1 MPWKK
6 MRRRWRAVSQP
17 MPLTLRVN
25 VGDCVK
31 VNLKNKMKES
41 KASFSAIGLAFDPKD
56 SMGANV
62 GNNPGDQTIAPG
74 GERTYTYYADPF
86 NGETTSL
93 VWDWGNVMTNPRN
106 GLFGAVVVGPK
117 GSKYRDPKTGA
128 DLSNKNAWA
137 ADVIIDR
144 SIPGNEM
151 RAELP

>member
-1 MPWKK
+1 
-6 MRRRWRAVSQP
+6 

-31 VNLKNKMKES
+31 VQFEEQDEGEQGVLLGHR
-41 KASFSAIGLAFDPKD
+41 IGVRSEGFDGRQRRQQPRRSD
-56 SMGANV
+56 DRS
-62 GNNPGDQTIAPG
+62 G

-128 DLSNKNAWA
+128 DLSNKNAWV

-144 SIPGNEM
+144 TIPGNEM
-151 RAELP
+151 PAELP

>member
-1 MPWKK
+1 
-6 MRRRWRAVSQP
+6 
-17 MPLTLRVN
+17 
-25 VGDCVK
+25 
-31 VNLKNKMKES
+31 
-41 KASFSAIGLAFDPKD
+41 
-56 SMGANV
+56 MGANV

-74 GERTYTYYADPF
+74 AERTYTYYADPF

-128 DLSNKNAWA
+128 DLEQECLG

-144 SIPGNEM
+144 SIPGNESRRTTVTWPCSSRTRTTSSAPASCPM
-151 RAELP
+151 CRTSRV